1 MQNKKVL
8 PPTYLL
14 ISIVLMVALH
24 FLHHPTMSVIPLSWN
39 IFGIIPLV
47 LGIAINIIA
56 DNALHKAKTTV
67 KPFEESTT
75 LVTSSVYR
83 ISRHPMYL
91 GFVLILVG
99 VAIVLGSLTPFVV
112 IPIFAILMD
121 VVFIQVEERM
131 LEQKFGQV
139 WLEYKR
145 KVRRWI

>member
-1 MQNKKVL
+1 RNKKVL

-24 FLHHPTMSVIPLSWN
+24 FLHHPTMSVIRLSWN
-39 IFGIIPLV
+39 IFGIIPLI
-47 LGIAINIIA
+47 LGIATNIIA

-67 KPFEESTT
+67 KPFEESAA

-99 VAIVLGSLTPFVV
+99 VAIVLGSLTPFVI

-131 LEQKFGQV
+131 LEEKFGQV